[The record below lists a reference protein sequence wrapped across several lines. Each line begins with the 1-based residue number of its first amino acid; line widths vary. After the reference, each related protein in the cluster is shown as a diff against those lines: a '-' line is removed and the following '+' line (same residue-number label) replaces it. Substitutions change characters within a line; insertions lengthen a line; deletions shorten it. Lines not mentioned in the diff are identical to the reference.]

1 MANKRTLKKSINL
14 ICEELFANCVA
25 ASLYG
30 NNVNDENADALLY
43 SIVKMQSD
51 YTSRICHPEPGMP
64 ASLYFRD
71 LREQFT
77 AQVSEIIDQ
86 ICNM

>member
-51 YTSRICHPEPGMP
+51 YTSRICHFETIKAAFAPFCTQVKEIK
-64 ASLYFRD
+64 
-71 LREQFT
+71 T
-77 AQVSEIIDQ
+77 AESFE
-86 ICNM
+86 